1 MTAAAV
7 KKGDVIRTDGADQ
20 TVVLDVQGSDA
31 LLFTG
36 TQFIK
41 AQGIQMFEGK
51 LIWDFGNYYQSI
63 DQIPKNY
70 ENLGFQDLKQ
80 DLTSMKQ
87 TNEAEMIK
95 ALLVVENRFE
105 GTELLNHIH
114 ERFENEGFNL
124 LNDGFDRV
132 HAELTREED
141 YELDDDWEPEA

>member
-7 KKGDVIRTDGADQ
+7 KKGDFIRTDGADQ

-41 AQGIQMFEGK
+41 AQGIQMLADK
-51 LIWDFGNYYQSI
+51 LIWDYGIYYQSI

-80 DLTSMKQ
+80 DLASMKQ

-124 LNDGFDRV
+124 LNDGFDQV